1 MTKHTREC
9 QSSFGGISS
18 YTSQKI
24 HTKTDE
30 QNSRFQETP
39 TSSEEQG
46 FCLDWITA
54 FHDCVLSY
62 TMQLS
67 VNIMLQWDS
76 KTWNVYSK
84 VEHAYCHTAMSSSPN
99 LLINGDH
106 YSQQPSFLMMHI
118 MQVTGIWK
126 LEDHSS
132 WMFWEIKELIPPNKR

>member
-18 YTSQKI
+18 YNSQKI

-30 QNSRFQETP
+30 QNSRFQETL

-54 FHDCVLSY
+54 FHDYLLHY

-67 VNIMLQWDS
+67 VNIML
-76 KTWNVYSK
+76 
-84 VEHAYCHTAMSSSPN
+84 
-99 LLINGDH
+99 
-106 YSQQPSFLMMHI
+106 
-118 MQVTGIWK
+118 
-126 LEDHSS
+126 
-132 WMFWEIKELIPPNKR
+132 